1 MARNHNLSI
10 TLAYIKGDTG
20 RLILRYTGD
29 KKRERKLHLNFPVKH
44 WDNIRYN
51 VKQSHQSKYPEL
63 AKLIEEYKRS
73 FPDIIDKLNRGTL
86 HPANALDAVMGKAT
100 DRAHALSVPAFI
112 EKQYKGDGT
121 SNYKKYMYWYG
132 GITHNLNEANYKIRE
147 LEVGMLSDE
156 SIIKDIARIF
166 RDSPSVGNV
175 AIDYMKMLDRISRDA
190 KLQKNSLFKGL
201 KLIPKKKAKYRKAV
215 KTEELKMGIGKM
227 KTYKQLEAYL
237 FFLYSYCLKSMD
249 GGNIVDLDESCLTI
263 AEGKKLS
270 HYHLLGDFIGCD
282 DPKIDFSYKVRYFKP
297 RNKEEDVPLDG
308 VYNMFPILFIRDW
321 LHYLIKLNRPE
332 YAYKGEDR
340 IRLFNF
346 KINNR
351 NLRSEE
357 GAERWVKIRGV
368 YRDQMQ
374 KMFGAS
380 LQYARHTAGQNARAK
395 DDLSQLDVNNV
406 LGHKIN
412 GVNKT
417 YLSGGEVARKDV
429 HQMNLI
435 EELDVVGILTMLYTS
450 LRKRIGTKM
459 QLTSDTVDIN
469 KHKPFKPH
477 NENLLLGYG
486 LLGFK
491 MKADWTT
498 KDEIKYQEHQSKL
511 GKSTVVLDEFGMPVE
526 RKNTYD
532 DLSDEA
538 RAIINRKRE
547 AFNIQAKVTMG
558 IHNGKLRIYDAAPNK
573 EKVKITPEVAE
584 MLKKEPNLIKK

>member
-29 KKRERKLHLNFPVKH
+29 KKREQKLHLNFPVKH

-63 AKLIEEYKRS
+63 AKLIEKYKQS

-86 HPANALDAVMGKAT
+86 HSANALDAVMGKAT
-100 DRAHALSVPAFI
+100 DRAHALSVPEFI

-121 SNYKKYMYWYG
+121 GNYTKYMSWYG
-132 GITHNLNEANYKIRE
+132 GITYNLNQANYKIKE

-156 SIIKDIARIF
+156 SIVKDIARIL
-166 RDSPSVGNV
+166 RESPTVGNS
-175 AIDYMKMLDRISRDA
+175 ASEYQKMLDRISRDA
-190 KLQKNSLFKGL
+190 KLQKKNLFSEL
-201 KLIPKKKAKYRKAV
+201 KLFSKKKAKYKKAV
-215 KTEELKMGIGKM
+215 TTEELKMGIGKM
-227 KTYKQLEAYL
+227 NTYKQLEAFL

-282 DPKIDFSYKVRYFKP
+282 DPKIDFSHKVRYFKP

-332 YAYKGEDR
+332 LAYKGADR

-346 KINNR
+346 KINAGKV
-351 NLRSEE
+351 RSEE
-357 GAERWVKIRGV
+357 GAKKWKGIRDV
-368 YRDQMQ
+368 YRDQTQ
-374 KMFGAS
+374 KMFNAS
-380 LQYARHTAGQNARAK
+380 LQFARHTAGQNARAK
-395 DDLSQLDVNNV
+395 EDLSQYDLDNV
-406 LGHKIN
+406 LGHKHS
-412 GVNKT
+412 GVNKHYIT
-417 YLSGGEVARKDV
+417 GGEVARKDV
-429 HQMNLI
+429 HQMNII
-435 EELDVVGILTMLYTS
+435 EELDVVGILTMLYKS
-450 LRKRIGTKM
+450 LRKRIGTKK

-469 KHKPFKPH
+469 KHKPFKTH

-498 KDEIKYQEHQSKL
+498 KDEIKYQEQQSKL
-511 GKSTVVLDEFGMPVE
+511 GKSTVVLDEFGMPVQ
-526 RKNTYD
+526 RKNTID

-538 RAIINRKRE
+538 RAIINRKKE

-558 IHNGKLRIYDAAPNK
+558 IHNGKLRIYDAAPPK
-573 EKVKITPEVAE
+573 EKVEFTPEVVE
-584 MLKKEPNLIKK
+584 MLKKEPNIIKK